1 MTKRITTYIA
11 TCLCCLGCMLPANA
25 QLSREYTADRPLTI
39 VSDWEFPP
47 YEFRNDR
54 GEPDGYNV
62 EVLDLILKRLEIPH
76 KFVMQEWYL
85 CTRTFENREADLI
98 HALSYMYKKR
108 PYVMTQNMITYY
120 PLRSVR
126 RKSQEPLTRIS
137 QLSPGDTLMLKNNDY
152 AALRIKQERDS
163 SFKVEYRS
171 PKEALT
177 AIRNGRN
184 SHYIWGEIPL
194 KMKIKEYALDSLVL
208 DEIDIPAG

>member
-98 HALSYMYKKR
+98 HALSANYRKR
-108 PYVMTQNMITYY
+108 PYVMTQNLITYY
-120 PLRSVR
+120 PVKMVR
-126 RKSQEPLTRIS
+126 TEEPGAAHKNQPALPGRHPDAEKQRLCRLTHQARAGFLIQGGVSFSQGGTDSHPQRQKL
-137 QLSPGDTLMLKNNDY
+137 
-152 AALRIKQERDS
+152 ALH
-163 SFKVEYRS
+163 
-171 PKEALT
+171 L
-177 AIRNGRN
+177 GRN
-184 SHYIWGEIPL
+184 TTE
-194 KMKIKEYALDSLVL
+194 
-208 DEIDIPAG
+208 DEDQGVCPRQSCARRD